1 MGLVTSGIITLAG
14 LFFQESMK
22 ELIKKFFATKSKK
35 KTNRLYWTIL
45 IAAIILPLIL
55 LALKSNYTNK
65 TGTEINHPVN
75 KIKPL

>member
-45 IAAIILPLIL
+45 IAAIILPLLFL
-55 LALKSNYTNK
+55 LLRSNYTNK
-65 TGTEINHPVN
+65 TGTEINHPIN